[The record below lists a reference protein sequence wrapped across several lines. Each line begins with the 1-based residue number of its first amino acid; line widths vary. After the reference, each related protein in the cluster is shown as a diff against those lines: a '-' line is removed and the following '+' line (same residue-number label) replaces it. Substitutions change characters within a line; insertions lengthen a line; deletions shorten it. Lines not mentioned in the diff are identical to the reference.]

1 MGTQDLN
8 SLFYNLK
15 TNLNLQ
21 NFTDSHF
28 IILIF
33 GSLILISIFFLV
45 INKIFKSK
53 KKDQSIKTKPSVDK
67 ILASDLIHDNK
78 DKNDFIDI
86 LVAIEEEMAAVR
98 ELYVSGYITKGI
110 YISET
115 DRLYSK
121 AKIFGLW
128 VSF

>member
-45 INKIFKSK
+45 INKILKSK

-121 AKIFGLW
+121 AKIFGL
-128 VSF
+128 

>member
-1 MGTQDLN
+1 MPKEEFFEILF
-8 SLFYNLK
+8 SLKEYFDVSNLS
-15 TNLNLQ
+15 NQ
-21 NFTDSHF
+21 QF
-28 IILIF
+28 IIFIF
-33 GSLILISIFFLV
+33 GIFLTFLV
-45 INKIFKSK
+45 GVFIIIKLFKTKSSPKEFNKSK
-53 KKDQSIKTKPSVDK
+53 PTVEKIINSNSIP
-67 ILASDLIHDNK
+67 DNS

-121 AKIFGLW
+121 AKIFGL
-128 VSF
+128 

>member
-45 INKIFKSK
+45 INKILKSK

-128 VSF
+128 ISF

>member
-1 MGTQDLN
+1 MDTQDFNL
-8 SLFYNLK
+8 LIYNLK

-21 NFTDSHF
+21 NLADNHF
-28 IILIF
+28 LILMF
-33 GSLILISIFFLV
+33 GSLFAIIILFFIISRIS
-45 INKIFKSK
+45 KSK
-53 KKDQSIKTKPSVDK
+53 KKDESIKAKPAVDK
-67 ILASDLIHDNK
+67 ILNSDPIHDDKN
-78 DKNDFIDI
+78 KNDFIDI

-121 AKIFGLW
+121 AKIFGL
-128 VSF
+128 

>member
-8 SLFYNLK
+8 LLLYNLK

-21 NFTDSHF
+21 NLADSHF
-28 IILIF
+28 LILMF
-33 GSLILISIFFLV
+33 GSLFSIIIFFL
-45 INKIFKSK
+45 IISRISKSK
-53 KKDQSIKTKPSVDK
+53 KKNESIKVKPSVDK
-67 ILASDLIHDNK
+67 ILDSDLIHSDKNK
-78 DKNDFIDI
+78 DDFIDI

-121 AKIFGLW
+121 AKIFGL
-128 VSF
+128 

>member
-1 MGTQDLN
+1 MDTQDFNL
-8 SLFYNLK
+8 LIYNLK

-21 NFTDSHF
+21 NLADNHF
-28 IILIF
+28 LILMF
-33 GSLILISIFFLV
+33 GSLFVIIILFFIISRIS
-45 INKIFKSK
+45 KSK
-53 KKDQSIKTKPSVDK
+53 RKDESIKAKPAVDK
-67 ILASDLIHDNK
+67 ILNSDPIHDDKN
-78 DKNDFIDI
+78 KNDFIDI

-121 AKIFGLW
+121 AKIFGL
-128 VSF
+128 

>member
-1 MGTQDLN
+1 MDTQDFNL
-8 SLFYNLK
+8 LIYNLK

-21 NFTDSHF
+21 NLADNHF
-28 IILIF
+28 LILMF
-33 GSLILISIFFLV
+33 GSLFAIIILFFIISRIS
-45 INKIFKSK
+45 KSK
-53 KKDQSIKTKPSVDK
+53 RKDESIKAKPAVDK
-67 ILASDLIHDNK
+67 ILNSDPIHDDKN
-78 DKNDFIDI
+78 KNDFIDI

-121 AKIFGLW
+121 AKIFGL
-128 VSF
+128 